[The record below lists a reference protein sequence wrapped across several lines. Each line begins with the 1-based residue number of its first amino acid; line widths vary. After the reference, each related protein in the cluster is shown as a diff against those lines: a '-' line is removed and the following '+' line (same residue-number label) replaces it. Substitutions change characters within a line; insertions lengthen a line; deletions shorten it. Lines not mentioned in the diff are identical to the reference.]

1 MIAKMGIWW
10 WKPWF
15 WEWWWWKRM
24 MVRRRM
30 VMEGKEVISSALLAK
45 NIYNSFHLYCT
56 IGKPNKREKWST
68 LRNGTPPIDI
78 LSGLSSDFFQQYTQ
92 GFMNPTHP
100 TPKSRKVKQM
110 LNISTNIA
118 NSSTVPRIESLNST
132 VLEMTDWLERQV
144 EDAIGGK
151 QEHLGYALCFMCNFN
166 SVSAVVGSFWESP
179 YSCHNAML
187 LIFFSPLQCL
197 LACQALCISS
207 IMETK

>member
-24 MVRRRM
+24 MVRMRM

-56 IGKPNKREKWST
+56 IGKQNKREKWST
-68 LRNGTPPIDI
+68 LRNVYL
-78 LSGLSSDFFQQYTQ
+78 LSVYSQWIFIWFFLTIHTRLHEP
-92 GFMNPTHP
+92 NPN
-100 TPKSRKVKQM
+100 PKSRKVKQM
-110 LNISTNIA
+110 LNILTNIA

-151 QEHLGYALCFMCNFN
+151 QEHLGYALFFMCNFN
-166 SVSAVVGSFWESP
+166 SVSG
-179 YSCHNAML
+179 
-187 LIFFSPLQCL
+187 CL
-197 LACQALCISS
+197 LLRVSLQLP
-207 IMETK
+207 